1 MVRDILHEEHG
12 NINSNLETEMPTGLA
27 TKHKGPEGF
36 DKVPGRPEASKPS
49 PKATNS

>member
-1 MVRDILHEEHG
+1 MVRGVLYEEHG

-49 PKATNS
+49 QKATNS